1 MELREFIKI
10 YCNPV
15 TSNDLI
21 TTINLFDDIDY
32 DEYTSDISDIVEVE
46 LNNDINNVPM
56 LIHNTLIKHLYEI
69 LFEIGFTINKDVL
82 NIQIS
87 ELNDIL
93 EFLVDINFSSKEDSE
108 YIINTLNTHD
118 DIIYAFSII
127 LNKYLNINITK
138 IYEIIDNINSSY
150 IKDLEDTLTLIIN
163 GDTDEINK
171 YDLVSVIKELNVN
184 VNQEI
189 IGLRIVRDPYEEES
203 DLLSYVRNYIGD
215 IYGRDYIETSIN
227 IVSLIILSYDYRF
240 DIIKGYVDVV
250 ENIIEDENLKTNINN
265 HIKKLLPTIDKLYIK
280 YNVGV
285 DNE

>member
-46 LNNDINNVPM
+46 INNDINNVPM

-82 NIQIS
+82 NVQIS

-118 DIIYAFSII
+118 DILYAFSII

-163 GDTDEINK
+163 GDTDEINN
-171 YDLVSVIKELNVN
+171 YDLVSVIKELKVN
-184 VNQEI
+184 VDQEI
-189 IGLRIVRDPYEEES
+189 IGLRILRSPYEEES
-203 DLLSYVRNYIGD
+203 TLLSYIRNYIND

-227 IVSLIILSYDYRF
+227 IISLIILSSDYRF
-240 DIIKGYVDVV
+240 DINKGYVDIV